1 MSCSDGGGERTKE
14 FHDNWRVMPSRR
26 KSGRANRDDGY
37 SQCGEGKRERE
48 RERAE
53 RVVDIRLF
61 GDVGIFGAKVTFG
74 RQ

>member
-1 MSCSDGGGERTKE
+1 
-14 FHDNWRVMPSRR
+14 MPSRR
-26 KSGRANRDDGY
+26 KSGRANRDDADIHNAA
-37 SQCGEGKRERE
+37 RE